1 MWVLKG
7 WDREE
12 FGSSFVGLKL
22 TLLTSCFFH
31 GCFISRWRQEIMTDN
46 AMYEDKSL
54 VQDVAVAF

>member
-22 TLLTSCFFH
+22 TLLTSCFFMVVS
-31 GCFISRWRQEIMTDN
+31 F
-46 AMYEDKSL
+46 
-54 VQDVAVAF
+54 QDGARR